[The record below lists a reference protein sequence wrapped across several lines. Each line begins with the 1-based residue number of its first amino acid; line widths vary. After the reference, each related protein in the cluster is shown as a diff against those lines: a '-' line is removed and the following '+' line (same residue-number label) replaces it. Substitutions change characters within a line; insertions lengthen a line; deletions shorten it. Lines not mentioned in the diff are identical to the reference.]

1 MTSATP
7 GPWEVTTF
15 RAVNGDMCPGVK
27 SSKTSAAVAWLA
39 HGDDGSARLIA
50 AAPSLLEALMLAELR
65 LTHLAVGGVPVL
77 PDLKAARAAIAKAGV
92 A

>member
-1 MTSATP
+1 MNAATP

-39 HGDDGSARLIA
+39 HGDDGSSARLIA
-50 AAPSLLEALMLAELR
+50 AAPSLLEALQALLNDVGKDSSMLG
-65 LTHLAVGGVPVL
+65 AV
-77 PDLKAARAAIAKAGV
+77 KAREAINKAG
-92 A
+92 AA